1 MKYIL
6 LLWLTQVLVVTA
18 NAQDAPLQ
26 PFNKR
31 TGIAL
36 GYASQFLLPKIYT
49 YRVATLQMIHNRLL
63 LHQKKWALELH
74 GSIQCNATFFR
85 DAAGVGKLEAGL
97 EAIGNLGPQLRY
109 TVAKNSDLYLLVCS
123 GPGFISDGPQRQ
135 HRGYVFATSFAI
147 GILHKQLGKQ
157 PLDMQ
162 LRLRHISNLG
172 ITTPN
177 GGLNDMGVV
186 FIFYP
191 FKNS

>member
-6 LLWLTQVLVVTA
+6 LFWLTQLLARTA
-18 NAQDAPLQ
+18 IAQYAPQ
-26 PFNKR
+26 QQYNKR
-31 TGIAL
+31 TGIAF

-49 YRVATLQMIHNRLL
+49 YRVASLQIVQNRLL
-63 LHQKKWALELH
+63 LQQKKWAVELH
-74 GSIQCNATFFR
+74 GSIQCNATLFR
-85 DAAGVGKLEAGL
+85 DAAGVEKLEAGL

-109 TVAKNSDLYLLVCS
+109 TVAKNTDLYLLVCS

-147 GILHKQLGKQ
+147 GILHQQLGKK
-157 PLDMQ
+157 PLD
-162 LRLRHISNLG
+162 LRLGLRHISNLG

-177 GGLNDMGVV
+177 GGLNDMGVI